1 MKMCKLFACV
11 LLTVVVMQ
19 ALSVLSVAPTT
30 ELPKVHAQGVGWLP
44 GWPYRVKIVIN
55 NTKNPNTLSDYQVLI
70 VVNTRD
76 LISQGKM
83 RGDCGD
89 VRFTD
94 EDGATLLP
102 YWIDPATV
110 NSTSTRIWVRVPYIP
125 GGAIKVI
132 YMYYGNSGAAS
143 QSSGDSTFILFDDFL
158 GTSLNTTK
166 WSYAGSY
173 SLLSV
178 SNGVLSIQPAD
189 GKGWFRVYTNNTINV
204 SDPIVFE
211 IWSLTLSG
219 DFGSQ
224 GTIFIGLTASTS
236 PSSSGSSGGAFGN
249 TPRVGL
255 GEGDACDWCL
265 ALTTAN
271 GAGRSYSSRIYD
283 LHTNPYTVGN
293 ATTILIPGQSANLWI
308 DGKQYTLTSYVAG
321 IGLYYF
327 FIGASD
333 IYAGYPTI
341 KISID
346 RVIVRKYASPA
357 PTVLPGSE
365 ETAFSGLPADAAM
378 VRHWLVY
385 SPNSTQFTHS
395 FSTTSTTTAG
405 YTTSYGGDAWA
416 WGVYANPY
424 YSNGT
429 AYPNT
434 ASLVSNATIVLPYS
448 PTNVYKLSL
457 WAKTSSTGS
466 YRRLWIRVLN
476 SAGAVVTEIAN
487 ASIGTSWT
495 NVTVPLNINDSKVS
509 IWINATVSSTASS
522 GEEIAVRGV
531 KLFALN
537 VSTTSSVAEFR
548 GHYYNCTAIFS
559 VGLTNS
565 FLNSSMLDLLLR
577 DRLVFNRTTY
587 PGATTYVG
595 SETLNNRIYKV
606 YRISNAN
613 VAGNFYAISTLPNAL
628 LDTKVVSRGVETY
641 RALVGEPIS
650 LVLPIAANA
659 TVVQTKARYT
669 NIGNLTLHFS
679 SPGVYTIIVNRT
691 DAVNLLLGY
700 KTLQIVVGYGS
711 FTASLVDADGKP
723 LDYETLTVSV
733 KNLNTGAVKSLAA
746 KASATVAGLS
756 YGVHQIIVSHR
767 GVPVCSG
774 ILDLWIGSNSSTVG
788 IKCNLKRLSADYRG
802 VARSVAWDLGKTLLN
817 ITSLNAG
824 YPYARIRY
832 LINGSG
838 PFKLI
843 INYYSYRPTAVDVK
857 ANVSIS
863 SANWDGNYL
872 VISGSLGSAGSIVVA
887 DLYRLRVEAYDRLGN
902 VLPVKAFVA
911 VNGTWHAT
919 PVDLLLN
926 PATYIVNASASVDGF
941 QFFSYGDGYRSA
953 SRAVNISAG
962 DATLKVFYRVP
973 TRIEVSAYQVMA
985 PLWQRLLELLQDEQH
1000 ATVYIDGKA
1009 LDYYGNGVPNRVVT
1023 VKLYSADGALLS
1035 TFDVATDASGYYR
1048 TPDMKLI
1055 RNATYRVEVIYR
1067 GDDVYAGS
1075 SKTYEFSVAALP
1087 VAPAPAA
1094 PTSILTT
1101 VMFVIAV
1108 AIVVAAIVIGIKMVR
1123 KTATEAIENEMDFV
1137 KRKRFAHPKSL
1148 TLFCGT
1154 RHSILVILKDLFLL
1168 SRFFQTGDWV

>member
-1 MKMCKLFACV
+1 MKMRKLFACV

-19 ALSVLSVAPTT
+19 ALSVLGVAPTT
-30 ELPKVHAQGVGWLP
+30 ELPKLPKVHAQGVGWLP
-44 GWPYRVKIVIN
+44 EWRYRVKIVIN
-55 NTKNPNTLSDYQVLI
+55 NTQNPNPLTNYQVLI
-70 VVNTRD
+70 VVNTQD
-76 LISQGKM
+76 LILQDKM
-83 RGDCGD
+83 RSDCGD
-89 VRFTD
+89 IRFTD
-94 EDGATLLP
+94 EDGVTLLP
-102 YWIDPATV
+102 YWIEPGTE
-110 NSTSTRIWVRVPYIP
+110 NSASTRIWVRVPYIP
-125 GGAIKVI
+125 GGTTKTI
-132 YMYYGNSGAAS
+132 YMYYGNPGAAS

-189 GKGWFRVYTNNTINV
+189 NSGWFRVYTSNPINV
-204 SDPIVFE
+204 SDPVVIEVL
-211 IWSLTLSG
+211 SLTLSG

-224 GTIFIGLTASTS
+224 GTIFIGITTSTS
-236 PSSSGSSGGAFGN
+236 PSSSSSTGGAFGS

-265 ALTTAN
+265 VFTTAN
-271 GAGRSYSSRIYD
+271 GAGRSYSSSVYD
-283 LHTNPYTVGN
+283 LHTNPYTAKN
-293 ATTILIPGQSANLWI
+293 ATTILIPGQSASLWI

-321 IGLYYF
+321 KGLYYF

-333 IYAGYPTI
+333 IYSGYPTI

-357 PTVLPGSE
+357 PTVLQGSE
-365 ETAFSGLPADAAM
+365 ETAFFGLPDDVAV
-378 VRHWLVY
+378 VRHLLAY

-395 FSTTSTTTAG
+395 FTATNTSAAG
-405 YTTSYGGDAWA
+405 YATSYGGDAWA
-416 WGVYANPY
+416 WRVYVNPY

-448 PTNVYKLSL
+448 PTNVYMLSL
-457 WAKTSSTGS
+457 WAKTNSTGPH
-466 YRRLWIRVLN
+466 RKLWIRVLN
-476 SAGAVVTEIAN
+476 SAGNVVAEITN

-495 NVTVPLNINDSKVS
+495 NITIPLNINDTEVS
-509 IWINATVSSTASS
+509 IWINATVASTESNS
-522 GEEIAVRGV
+522 EEIAIRGV
-531 KLFALN
+531 KLFALRI
-537 VSTTSSVAEFR
+537 STTSSVAEYR
-548 GHYYNCTAIFS
+548 DAYYNCTTIFS
-559 VGLTNS
+559 VNLTNG
-565 FLNSSMLDLLLR
+565 FLNSSVLDLLLR
-577 DRLVFNRTTY
+577 DKLVFNKTTY
-587 PGATTYVG
+587 PGAPSYVG
-595 SETLNNRIYKV
+595 NETLNNRIYRV
-606 YRISNAN
+606 YRIYNA
-613 VAGNFYAISTLPNAL
+613 VAAGSFYVISILPNTL
-628 LDTKVVSRGVETY
+628 FGTKVMSRGVETY
-641 RALVGEPIS
+641 RVLVGEPVT
-650 LVLPIAANA
+650 LVLPVVANV
-659 TVVQTKARYT
+659 TVVETRVRHA
-669 NIGNLTLHFS
+669 NVVSITLGFS
-679 SPGVYTIIVNRT
+679 SPGVYTIIVNRSDT
-691 DAVNLLLGY
+691 QNLLLGL
-700 KTLQIVVGYGS
+700 KFLRMVVGYGS
-711 FTASLVDADGKP
+711 FAVSLVDAGGKP

-733 KNLNTGAVKSLAA
+733 KNLNTGAVKSLTAR
-746 KASATVAGLS
+746 ASATVAGLS
-756 YGVHQIIVSHR
+756 YGVHQITATFKGI
-767 GVPVCSG
+767 PVCSG
-774 ILDLWIGSNSSTVG
+774 SIDLWIGSNSSTANLN
-788 IKCNLKRLSADYRG
+788 CTLKRLPADYRG

-817 ITSLNAG
+817 ITSLNAK
-824 YPYARIRY
+824 YPYAKSRY

-843 INYYSYRPTAVDVK
+843 IDYYSYRPTAVDVK

-872 VISGSLGSAGSIVVA
+872 VISGSLGSVGDIVVT

-911 VNGTWHAT
+911 VNGTWYTA

-926 PATYIVNASASVDGF
+926 PATYIVNVSASVDGF

-953 SRAVNISAG
+953 SKAVNISAG

-973 TRIEVSAYQVMA
+973 TRIEVSAYQIMS

-1055 RNATYRVEVIYR
+1055 RNATYRVEVVYR

-1075 SKTYEFSVAALP
+1075 SKTYEFSVVALP

-1101 VMFVIAV
+1101 VMFVIAAAV
-1108 AIVVAAIVIGIKMVR
+1108 IVVAIVIGIKMAR
-1123 KTATEAIENEMDFV
+1123 KTAAEAIENEMDFV
-1137 KRKRFAHPKSL
+1137 KRKKFAHSKS
-1148 TLFCGT
+1148 
-1154 RHSILVILKDLFLL
+1154 
-1168 SRFFQTGDWV
+1168 